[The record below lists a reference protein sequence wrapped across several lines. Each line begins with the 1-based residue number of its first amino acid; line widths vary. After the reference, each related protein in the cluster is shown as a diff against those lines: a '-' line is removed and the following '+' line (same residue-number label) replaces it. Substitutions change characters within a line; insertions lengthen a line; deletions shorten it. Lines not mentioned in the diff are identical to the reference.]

1 MKNIYKI
8 EICKINMKK
17 GILIIFLLLNILS
30 VTFAADVIDE
40 GKSTEALEKG
50 NKIVNYVRS
59 LFGIGFF
66 LSMLYSSMLWTFS
79 GGNVEKIEK
88 AKRNLALATIG
99 FVISFLLPSFI
110 EFGFT
115 SARES
120 AIGLISP

>member
-8 EICKINMKK
+8 EICKLNMKK
-17 GILIIFLLLNILS
+17 FLLTLFLLMNIMS
-30 VTFAADVIDE
+30 MVFAADTIDKD
-40 GKSTEALEKG
+40 KSDDALAKG
-50 NKIVNYVRS
+50 NKIADYMRS
-59 LFGIGFF
+59 ILGIGFF
-66 LSMLYSSMLWTFS
+66 LSMLYSSLVWAFS

-99 FVISFLLPSFI
+99 FLVSFVLPSFI

-120 AIGLISP
+120 AISLIS